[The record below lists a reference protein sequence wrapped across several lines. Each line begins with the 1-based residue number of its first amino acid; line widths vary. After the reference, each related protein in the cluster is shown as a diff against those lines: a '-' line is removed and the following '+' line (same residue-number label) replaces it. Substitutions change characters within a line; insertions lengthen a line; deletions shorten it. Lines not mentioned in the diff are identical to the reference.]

1 MVGFDETKKELGK
14 WNSIIARNRTAEY
27 LSFPLNHAAKIKN
40 SPTVEF
46 LKRFRLKSDLMKK
59 LEEIDPSVE
68 FPTIEEEKEDNYK
81 VTMEDMIL
89 KRKEAARRRAL
100 QVCNK

>member
-14 WNSIIARNRTAEY
+14 WNGIIARNRTVDY

-59 LEEIDPSVE
+59 LEEVDPSVQ
-68 FPTIEEEKEDNYK
+68 FPMVEEEKEENSK
-81 VTMEDMIL
+81 ITMEEMIL
-89 KRKEAARRRAL
+89 KRKQAARLRAL